1 MWQKILAFA
10 QTRLGKLCAILIA
23 VLWFATIFALIE
35 DERLLSRSGDESV
48 DMSETESGNS
58 DCNVVGVVV
67 HGEIVTYNSE
77 DAYSD
82 QGNLMY
88 DQTSADGVMYDIRQ
102 AEMDDDVKAIL
113 VEIDSY
119 GGSGVAG
126 EEIMRELQQANKPVI
141 AFIRKVAVSAGY
153 LAATG
158 ADTIFASKFSD
169 IGSIGMTMSYLQNTE
184 KNAKEGVEFIDLSS
198 GIYKNSG
205 SPDKPLTEN
214 ERALFMRDITIGADY
229 FISLV
234 AKNRRMDIEKVRA
247 LADGSSMMGE
257 QALKE
262 GLIDKIG
269 TYQDA
274 EIYLEQLLGTPVS
287 ICW

>member
-1 MWQKILAFA
+1 MGEKILAFA
-10 QTRLGKLCAILIA
+10 RTRLGKLLIA
-23 VLWFATIFALIE
+23 LLVAIWLFAVYVAVS
-35 DERLLSRSGDESV
+35 DEIALSREDSEIDGTFEEGSGD
-48 DMSETESGNS
+48 
-58 DCNVVGVVV
+58 DCNVIGVVV
-67 HGEIVTYNSE
+67 HGEIVTYNGE

-88 DQTSADGVMYDIRQ
+88 DQTSADGVIYDIRQ
-102 AEMDDDVKAIL
+102 AEMDDNVKAIL

-126 EEIMRELQQANKPVI
+126 EEIMRELQQANKPVV
-141 AFIRKVAVSAGY
+141 AFVRNVAASAAY

-169 IGSIGMTMSYLQNTE
+169 VGSIGMTMSYLQYAE
-184 KNAKEGVEFIDLSS
+184 KNTKEGLEFIGLSS
-198 GIYKNSG
+198 GIYKDSG
-205 SPDKPLTEN
+205 NPDKPLTES
-214 ERALFMRDITIGADY
+214 EKALFMRDITIGADY

-234 AKNRRMDIEKVRA
+234 AENRRMDIEKVRT

-262 GLIDKIG
+262 GLIDRIG

-274 EIYLEQLLGTPVS
+274 ELYLEQLLGTPVS